1 MKRWT
6 SGKGFDRQKKG
17 NPKPAVKKT
26 KELMK
31 NNLLKIKNLPTL
43 IKITRYSKEKKEIF

>member
-6 SGKGFDRQKKG
+6 SGKGFGRQKKVD
-17 NPKPAVKKT
+17 PKPADKKT

-31 NNLLKIKNLPTL
+31 NNLLKTKNLPTL
-43 IKITRYSKEKKEIF
+43 IKISR